1 MTALTI
7 IVGGERLEGKILKKM
22 HERIIKNFMDII
34 ILAELRNGP
43 LSGYDVISFI
53 HNRFH
58 LLVSSGTV
66 YSLLYS
72 LERNMLI
79 EGTWNERKRV
89 YRLTDKGKKTI
100 DIVLNANDK
109 IKNFITGL
117 LKVQSISQPSF
128 VEPN

>member
-7 IVGGERLEGKILKKM
+7 ILCGEKLEGKVLKRM

-34 ILAELRNGP
+34 ILAELKTGP

-53 HNRFH
+53 HNKFH

-72 LERNMLI
+72 LERNGLI

-89 YRLTDKGKKTI
+89 YKLTEKGERTI
-100 DIVLNANDK
+100 ETILGANDK
-109 IKNFITGL
+109 INNFITSL
-117 LKVQSISQPSF
+117 LKVQYTP
-128 VEPN
+128 